1 MDVVDP
7 YFYKYQLSKSS
18 RSGVLERLNGPNNEN
33 NMNYEDD
40 FSLPIKLLEQVKGQG
55 SDFQSE
61 IICVM
66 VNMGSGWDKP
76 RSIGFGA

>member
-40 FSLPIKLLEQVKGQG
+40 FSLPTELLEQVKG
-55 SDFQSE
+55 
-61 IICVM
+61 
-66 VNMGSGWDKP
+66 
-76 RSIGFGA
+76 